1 MSGVGGGSGGGGGG
15 TGGASDDVAQGLDEV
30 RAKIEK
36 LDAVRNKLEVGS
48 DAWTAVTKELA
59 GLQEEKNQ
67 LRAEQQQRELQQ
79 QPQTGECCASRLS
92 SLFPVTVQGD
102 PCGEFITCVSLLTAV
117 LCFVRFQFVHQGRPQ
132 SGASSHR

>member
-59 GLQEEKNQ
+59 GLQEEKNR
-67 LRAEQQQRELQQ
+67 LAEQQQQREQQ
-79 QPQTGECCASRLS
+79 QQAQTQGGKCYPCSLSLSLPSIDFTMVAAVPFLCNIVASLGS
-92 SLFPVTVQGD
+92 PVPHRTNW
-102 PCGEFITCVSLLTAV
+102 
-117 LCFVRFQFVHQGRPQ
+117 VR
-132 SGASSHR
+132 